1 MDPHKAEKI
10 LAEAGEDKAF
20 YIYSGPK
27 VKSLR
32 ELASELDV
40 MSDESFRHHTTGKN
54 DFSAW
59 VKGVFK
65 DAALASDIENASRI
79 KMAGIIKK
87 RLKEAEAVKEID
99 RHSSREILMRGV
111 VDFAIGF
118 VVGVILGIVIR
129 SLF

>member
-1 MDPHKAEKI
+1 MDINKTEKI
-10 LAEAGEDKAF
+10 LAEASEDKAF

-40 MSDESFRHHTTGKN
+40 MSEESFRHHTTGKN

-65 DAALASDIENASRI
+65 DAGLASDIEKASRTR
-79 KMAGIIKK
+79 MASIIRK
-87 RLKEAEAVKEID
+87 RLNEVEAVSEIDKHSSKEI
-99 RHSSREILMRGV
+99 LLRGV
-111 VDFAIGF
+111 IDFAIGF
-118 VVGVILGIVIR
+118 VVGVILGIIIR